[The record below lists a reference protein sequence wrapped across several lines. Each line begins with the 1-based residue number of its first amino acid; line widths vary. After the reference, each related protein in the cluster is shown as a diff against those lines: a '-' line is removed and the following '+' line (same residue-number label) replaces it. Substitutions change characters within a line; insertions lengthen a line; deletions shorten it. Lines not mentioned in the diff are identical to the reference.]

1 MDFPR
6 RLAPILGL
14 ILGLACL
21 VPGTRAGAGDDPRLA
36 GEVAYDRGDLAGAL
50 VQWSLALAA
59 AREADD
65 GPAQLDLLIRLATVN
80 RELGRMAAAGDL
92 LGEAEGL
99 AQDAPGTGR
108 LRTASGLLALAVGDA
123 RRAERLFTEA
133 FEQHRAGD
141 DPQGA
146 ANAATNLG
154 LARRA
159 LGKRDEADR
168 AYGAALTLF
177 EALGDR
183 DGQADVLTNRGAL
196 HRVEG
201 RLREAHDALT
211 RAVELYRT
219 TGNLAGEG
227 DGQTNLGLVLQD
239 LGRDAEAVALYL
251 GALATARDR
260 RDVPRQAALLMN
272 LGTLAQRQG
281 DAAAA
286 GDHYRAA
293 EEAFDGIGREA
304 QAASAA
310 LNRAT
315 VTHDPESFAA
325 LIERAKRSGDRR
337 LEAVASLDLAA
348 LQRESNPA
356 GAATRARRAERLSRA
371 LELPDVRWRALY
383 LLAQLDLDAGRAE
396 AGIEQLKEAVE
407 LLEQGRR
414 GLSEEDDAGYVTG
427 HGEVYQA
434 LIDALLRQGDSLG
447 AFVYAERLQLTDLGA
462 VAADDDDAVLLSEL
476 AEHRDWLQREL
487 SGELAAHESPTDRS
501 EALQAELAAA
511 RVAFAEHVDR
521 LRATHPRFDELV
533 RVDPEDLE
541 AIQGSLPEGVVVL
554 QPIPLPDR
562 LELLVFRR
570 DGLSS
575 HTVDVPADDVHRA
588 AARLTRSLRA
598 GDTFDPAWTDE
609 LCETLG
615 GWLLAPVADELGD
628 ATVLVVSQG
637 GPLRQLPFA
646 LLRHEGQYL
655 AERVAT
661 VGVNHVGS
669 LGERDT
675 DSVRFRID
683 GPGLLL
689 LGNPDGTLPGAEA
702 EVGAIAA
709 LFPGAASLMGAGGT
723 REALIRASG
732 GRAALHLATHGV
744 IDGDRPERSY
754 LVLAPD
760 GADEGRLSYREI
772 PGLAPYLGGVRM
784 VVLSACESS
793 LAVEAGERGEGEDV
807 AISINGL
814 AAQFRRAGV
823 ETLVGTLWK
832 VDDQATL
839 QLMTHFYGE
848 LGRGADPGRALQ
860 NAQRAM
866 IDDPRYAHP
875 YFWAGFVAVGDW
887 R

>member
-1 MDFPR
+1 MRFPFQALLVIT
-6 RLAPILGL
+6 LA
-14 ILGLACL
+14 LACL
-21 VPGTRAGAGDDPRLA
+21 LPGSPAAADDDPRDAGAG
-36 GEVAYDRGDLAGAL
+36 AYERGDLAGAL
-50 VQWSLALAA
+50 VQWSLALSA
-59 AREADD
+59 AREAGDSKL
-65 GPAQLDLLIRLATVN
+65 QLDLLIRLATVN
-80 RELGRMAAAGDL
+80 RELGRMVAAGDL

-99 AQDAPGTGR
+99 ATDGPGRGQ

-133 FEQHRAGD
+133 FELHRGAD

-159 LGKRDEADR
+159 LGKRDEAHK
-168 AYGAALTLF
+168 AYAAALTLF

-183 DGQADVLTNRGAL
+183 DGQADALTNRGAL
-196 HRVEG
+196 QRAEG
-201 RLREAHDALT
+201 RLQEAREALT
-211 RAVELYRT
+211 RAVELYRAS
-219 TGNLAGEG
+219 GNLAGEG
-227 DGQTNLGLVLQD
+227 DAQTNLGLVLQD
-239 LGRDAEAVALYL
+239 LGRNADAGALYRD
-251 GALATARDR
+251 ALATARAR
-260 RDVPRQAALLMN
+260 RDVPRQASLLMN
-272 LGTLAQRQG
+272 LGTLAQRGG
-281 DAAAA
+281 DVA
-286 GDHYRAA
+286 GAEEHYRSA
-293 EEAFDGIGREA
+293 EEAFEGLGLEA
-304 QAASAA
+304 QAGSAA

-315 VTHDPESFAA
+315 VTRDPAAFEA
-325 LIERAKRSGDRR
+325 LITRAKRSGDRR
-337 LEAVASLDLAA
+337 LEAVAALDLAA
-348 LQRESNPA
+348 LLRETDAP
-356 GAATRARRAERLSRA
+356 GADASARRAERLSRA
-371 LELPDVRWRALY
+371 LELPEVRWRALY
-383 LLAQLDLDAGRAE
+383 LLASLDGDAGREE
-396 AGIEQLKEAVE
+396 AAIGQLKEAVD

-414 GLSEEDDAGYVTG
+414 GLSEEAAEGYVTG
-427 HGEVYQA
+427 HAEVYQA

-447 AFVYAERLQLTDLGA
+447 AFVYAERLQLTDLGGA
-462 VAADDDDAVLLSEL
+462 ELADADSDQLTAL
-476 AEHRDWLQREL
+476 AEHRDWLRQEL
-487 SGELAAHESPTDRS
+487 TEELAAHDAPTDRG
-501 EALQAELAAA
+501 EALRQELAAA
-511 RVAFAEHVDR
+511 RVAFADHVDR
-521 LRATHPRFDELV
+521 MRATHPRFDELV

-541 AIQGSLPEGVVVL
+541 AVQGSLPEGVVVL

-575 HTVDVPADDVHRA
+575 HTVEVAGEEVQRA

-609 LCETLG
+609 LCAKLG
-615 GWLLAPVADELGD
+615 GWLISPVAAELDG

-637 GPLRQLPFA
+637 GALRQLPFA
-646 LLRHEGQYL
+646 LLRHDGRYL
-655 AERVAT
+655 AEQMAT
-661 VGVNHVGS
+661 VGVTHVGS
-669 LGERDT
+669 LKERDAGGA
-675 DSVRFRID
+675 RFRLD

-689 LGNPDGTLPGAEA
+689 VGNPDGTLPGAEA
-702 EVGAIAA
+702 EVAAIAS
-709 LFPGAASLMGAGGT
+709 LFPGATSLVGAGGN
-723 REALIRASG
+723 REALIQAAE
-732 GRAALHLATHGV
+732 GRTALHLATHGV

-754 LVLAPD
+754 LVLAPA

-793 LAVEAGERGEGEDV
+793 LAVEVDEGGDGEDV
-807 AISINGL
+807 PISINGL

-839 QLMTHFYGE
+839 ELMSHLYGE
-848 LGRGADPGRALQ
+848 LGRGADVGRALQ
-860 NAQRAM
+860 SAQEAM